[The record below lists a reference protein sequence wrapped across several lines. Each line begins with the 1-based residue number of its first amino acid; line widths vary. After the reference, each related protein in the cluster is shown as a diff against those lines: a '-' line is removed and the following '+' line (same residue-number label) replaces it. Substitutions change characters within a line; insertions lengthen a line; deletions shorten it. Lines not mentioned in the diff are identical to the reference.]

1 MNKIISIERPQSQIA
16 EIYKGIRTNIEFSN
30 IDKNIKVI
38 NITSTK
44 QGEGKSTVIAN
55 LAVTFANSNKRV
67 LILDGDL
74 RNPTVHKMFQ
84 ISNKKGI
91 TDVLR
96 GHKTFI
102 ECINTTQVENL
113 HVVACGT
120 RPQNPS
126 EILGSQRMKDL
137 VKNLRDEYDYIFIDT
152 SAIGI
157 VTDAGI
163 VSTYTDGTIFVVASQ
178 DAKVDRIKEAKKSLE
193 MVNANILGVVLN
205 KTDIKDSLDEYYY
218 VEDEPDTINNR
229 SRKSRRNEKK
239 KLIDK
244 LRRR

>member
-1 MNKIISIERPQSQIA
+1 MKKIISIERPQSQIS

-84 ISNKKGI
+84 ISNKKGL

-152 SAIGI
+152 PPIGI

-163 VSTYTDGTIFVVASQ
+163 VSTYVDGTVFVVASQ
-178 DAKVDRIKEAKKSLE
+178 DAKVDRIVQAKKNLE
-193 MVNANILGVVLN
+193 VVNANILGVVLN
-205 KTDIKDSLDEYYY
+205 KVDTKGNLDEYYY